1 MLSFDWQ
8 DADRKRTIP
17 VRLYVPKQADARF
30 PVVVFSSG
38 VGAGRESLEFLGRH
52 LASRGFISVHIQH
65 PGSDE
70 QIFAVGAPGA
80 TGATGA
86 SRRETVLKVVHDR
99 LTGITRLLDLV
110 FVLDKL
116 TGLAATS
123 PELRGRIDLDAI
135 AVGGINLGAATALGA
150 AGLAT
155 EGRHGE
161 ESSLPDPRVKAI
173 VLFQP
178 PALMAPRQRQRLHFE
193 HVTVP
198 CLHVIGLEEEGA
210 MVTPAE
216 RRYDFDHIAYADQV
230 LVTLQGNLGRAAGA
244 RLHLGRTPARGAD
257 AADSAGDAA
266 DTVAVQDRL
275 KIVVTA
281 FLDGYLRHIAT
292 ARQWVAGGGLG
303 AVLGAAGQVETK
315 SRP

>member
-1 MLSFDWQ
+1 MLSFDWR

-30 PVVVFSSG
+30 PVVVFSLG
-38 VGAGRESLEFLGRH
+38 LGAGRESLEFLGRH

-70 QIFAVGAPGA
+70 QIFAAGSNGSNGSNGA
-80 TGATGA
+80 TGAN
-86 SRRETVLKVVHDR
+86 RRETVLKVVHDR

-116 TGLAATS
+116 AGLAATS

-161 ESSLPDPRVKAI
+161 ESSLPDPRVKAV
-173 VLFQP
+173 VLLQP

-198 CLHVIGLEEEGA
+198 CLHVIGMEEEGA
-210 MVTPAE
+210 VVPPAE

-230 LVTLQGNLGRAAGA
+230 LVALQGNLGRAAGA
-244 RLHLGRTPARGAD
+244 HVR
-257 AADSAGDAA
+257 AGDPA
-266 DTVAVQDRL
+266 DLVAVQDRL